1 MNSPERKRTMTQNKL
16 QRAGGN
22 RPSGQDNVSQTRR
35 KAWVIGLGQTGL
47 SCVRYL
53 APRGYHISVMDTR
66 PQPPKL
72 PELRAEFPGME
83 LYTGGLDGRLLRQA
97 DLLVVSPGVSLREP
111 AIVQAL
117 AAGVRAVGDIELFV
131 NEVQGSTSAG
141 RSQLPT
147 YRDTR
152 PSLDFAGDDAQGRA
166 NAARDRT
173 SIAARVSGAAEVRA
187 PIVAI
192 TGANGKSTVTSL
204 VGAMCREAGMATCVA
219 GNIGVPVLSQLTQ
232 AAPDIYVLELSSFQL
247 ETTHSLNARAATV
260 LNITPDHMDR
270 YRDVHEYA
278 AAKARIFHGDG
289 VMVINRDDPGV
300 MRMAQSGR
308 RLVQFGLTAPQDNQ
322 DYGVIIRAG
331 EEWLVRGAHTLLACN
346 QVPIPWRHNLANVL
360 AAMALAEASDVPLE
374 AMRRAVIDFKGLAHR
389 TELVAER
396 DGVRWINDS
405 KGTNVGATVAALNGM
420 TSPVVL
426 IAGGDGKGADF
437 TPLKAA
443 VARRARAVILIGR
456 DAQLIEAALEDTAQ
470 VAYAVDMQAAV
481 AQARSLARAGDIV
494 LLSPACASF
503 DMFDN
508 FEHRGRV
515 FAQTV
520 REMLR

>member
-147 YRDTR
+147 SRDTR

-166 NAARDRT
+166 NAAGDRT
-173 SIAARVSGAAEVRA
+173 SGAADAQGRANAAGDRTSGAA
-187 PIVAI
+187 
-192 TGANGKSTVTSL
+192 
-204 VGAMCREAGMATCVA
+204 
-219 GNIGVPVLSQLTQ
+219 
-232 AAPDIYVLELSSFQL
+232 
-247 ETTHSLNARAATV
+247 
-260 LNITPDHMDR
+260 
-270 YRDVHEYA
+270 
-278 AAKARIFHGDG
+278 
-289 VMVINRDDPGV
+289 
-300 MRMAQSGR
+300 
-308 RLVQFGLTAPQDNQ
+308 
-322 DYGVIIRAG
+322 
-331 EEWLVRGAHTLLACN
+331 
-346 QVPIPWRHNLANVL
+346 
-360 AAMALAEASDVPLE
+360 
-374 AMRRAVIDFKGLAHR
+374 
-389 TELVAER
+389 
-396 DGVRWINDS
+396 
-405 KGTNVGATVAALNGM
+405 
-420 TSPVVL
+420 
-426 IAGGDGKGADF
+426 
-437 TPLKAA
+437 
-443 VARRARAVILIGR
+443 
-456 DAQLIEAALEDTAQ
+456 DAQGRANAARDTTPGMEE
-470 VAYAVDMQAAV
+470 VDRV
-481 AQARSLARAGDIV
+481 GNRRSRTSI
-494 LLSPACASF
+494 
-503 DMFDN
+503 
-508 FEHRGRV
+508 
-515 FAQTV
+515 
-520 REMLR
+520 

>member
-72 PELRAEFPGME
+72 PELRAEFPGMA

-147 YRDTR
+147 SRDTR
-152 PSLDFAGDDAQGRA
+152 PSLDFAGDDAQGRANAAGDRTSGAADAQGRA

-247 ETTHSLNARAATV
+247 ETTHS
-260 LNITPDHMDR
+260 
-270 YRDVHEYA
+270 
-278 AAKARIFHGDG
+278 
-289 VMVINRDDPGV
+289 
-300 MRMAQSGR
+300 
-308 RLVQFGLTAPQDNQ
+308 
-322 DYGVIIRAG
+322 
-331 EEWLVRGAHTLLACN
+331 
-346 QVPIPWRHNLANVL
+346 
-360 AAMALAEASDVPLE
+360 
-374 AMRRAVIDFKGLAHR
+374 
-389 TELVAER
+389 
-396 DGVRWINDS
+396 
-405 KGTNVGATVAALNGM
+405 
-420 TSPVVL
+420 
-426 IAGGDGKGADF
+426 
-437 TPLKAA
+437 
-443 VARRARAVILIGR
+443 
-456 DAQLIEAALEDTAQ
+456 
-470 VAYAVDMQAAV
+470 
-481 AQARSLARAGDIV
+481 
-494 LLSPACASF
+494 
-503 DMFDN
+503 
-508 FEHRGRV
+508 
-515 FAQTV
+515 
-520 REMLR
+520 